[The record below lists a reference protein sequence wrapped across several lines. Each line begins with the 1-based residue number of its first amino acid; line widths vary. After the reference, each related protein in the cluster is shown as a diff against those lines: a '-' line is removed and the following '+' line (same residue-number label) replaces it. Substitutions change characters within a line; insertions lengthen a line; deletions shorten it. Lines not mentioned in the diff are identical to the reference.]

1 MDKTLTSEPESIGQI
16 LPRVRSKMAEKF
28 SPEMRA
34 DIRLIAKTFDPCSVW
49 DAESQ
54 VWRRVKVAN
63 DPQTGHHEAVNA
75 PS

>member
-1 MDKTLTSEPESIGQI
+1 MSEFESIGQI
-16 LPRVRSKMAEKF
+16 LPRVLSTMAEKF

-34 DIRLIAKTFDPCSVW
+34 DIRLIAKTFSPEYPLSVW
-49 DAESQ
+49 DADSQ